1 MCGNSSILT
10 GLLHP
15 RCCDNLTRPVSADP
29 MWVHSP
35 YWLTLSRGGSSPG
48 SRRRWSDSF
57 CVMSVSQA
65 SCVLCS
71 PFRHSFRNFLL
82 WSSRIM
88 YKRAFK
94 NKIGS
99 IPLPELQWR
108 QQECWPCPGYG
119 RGRKGGLSLGRHGLW
134 HRSLCPLG
142 HVIGLK
148 HASEST
154 RICQWFPLSVLG
166 RIYGCSQAALR
177 KAWGRHPEPTVPHWW
192 A

>member
-1 MCGNSSILT
+1 
-10 GLLHP
+10 
-15 RCCDNLTRPVSADP
+15 
-29 MWVHSP
+29 
-35 YWLTLSRGGSSPG
+35 
-48 SRRRWSDSF
+48 
-57 CVMSVSQA
+57 MSVSQA

-108 QQECWPCPGYG
+108 QQECWPCPGHG
-119 RGRKGGLSLGRHGLW
+119 RGRKGGLSPGRHGLW
-134 HRSLCPLG
+134 HRSLSPLG

-154 RICQWFPLSVLG
+154 RICQWFPLFWGESMVAPRQPSGRLGADILSPQCLIDELRCWLPFRISGSSMSVG
-166 RIYGCSQAALR
+166 RSCIGYFVG
-177 KAWGRHPEPTVPHWW
+177 E
-192 A
+192 